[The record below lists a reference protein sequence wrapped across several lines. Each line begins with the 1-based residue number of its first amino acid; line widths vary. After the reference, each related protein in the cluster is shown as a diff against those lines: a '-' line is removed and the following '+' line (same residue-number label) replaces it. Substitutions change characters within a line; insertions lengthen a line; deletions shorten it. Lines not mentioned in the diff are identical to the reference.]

1 MNNNRTAVLEKMKE
15 ISNGLDSLILT
26 MKSSKIEKVNN
37 MAEQLENIK
46 MFSKDNNIVLPTDI
60 MEENKLTTE
69 SDLQNKEEEVVL
81 QEEYVE
87 HDYSNLIEVDHFTN
101 ENDKEID
108 KNQDHSEDVSIIE
121 NEVVEIFNEK
131 IEDPVI
137 ENSEPTL
144 IENNDVNK
152 EEIISIKEVEET
164 TVQQDLALPNNAE
177 ADPRSLLRRE
187 EEITTPIQEEYNIFI
202 EKNSKEESSEEKEK
216 EKTET
221 INKMAESNEV
231 LHQLEA
237 EDSIVD
243 EIVTDE
249 SIIEIMIED

>member
-46 MFSKDNNIVLPTDI
+46 MFSKDNNIVLPNDI

-69 SDLQNKEEEVVL
+69 SDLQNKEEVVL

-108 KNQDHSEDVSIIE
+108 KNQDNSEDVSIIE

-202 EKNSKEESSEEKEK
+202 EKNSQEESSE
-216 EKTET
+216 
-221 INKMAESNEV
+221 
-231 LHQLEA
+231 
-237 EDSIVD
+237 
-243 EIVTDE
+243 
-249 SIIEIMIED
+249 